1 MERAA
6 QPRDFPLIKA
16 SSARPNM
23 GRVDT
28 TPAEEDDVLKSKLL
42 LLLAAFGLAGG
53 CEELTPGQRGAVTGA
68 ALGSGIGMVAGGSFG
83 QVVGAG
89 LIGGAA
95 GSIVGSAAGN
105 R

>member
-1 MERAA
+1 MRA
-6 QPRDFPLIKA
+6 L
-16 SSARPNM
+16 
-23 GRVDT
+23 V
-28 TPAEEDDVLKSKLL
+28 
-42 LLLAAFGLAGG
+42 LLLALAGILSG
-53 CEELTPGQRGAVTGA
+53 CDNMTTPQKGAVTGA

-95 GSIVGSAAGN
+95 GYVTGSAI